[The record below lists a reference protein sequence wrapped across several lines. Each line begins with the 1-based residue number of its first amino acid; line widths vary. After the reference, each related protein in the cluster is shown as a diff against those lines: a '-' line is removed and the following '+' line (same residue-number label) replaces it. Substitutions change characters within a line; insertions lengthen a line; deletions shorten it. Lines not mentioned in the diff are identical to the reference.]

1 MVFSGSV
8 RRACSQGPSF
18 RVASTRPQRS
28 PPSPQAAGNHGPKH
42 FWARTVTNLVSA
54 PPPRRSPAGKRTP
67 PGWGSV
73 DIVVSFPVHRAETA
87 VRETTTPRMLRRY
100 GIRVGQSTRRAP
112 AHPPVRAALQ
122 GVCKHS
128 QILSWRGGGGGGSG
142 EGRRCGPPPG
152 SALPFLNWSL
162 VPVTVASGNRTVRRE
177 EAVRTISPSSPG
189 AGPGRTRPAEPGEG
203 RPVCRDGWQ

>member
-128 QILSWRGGGGGGSG
+128 QILSWRG
-142 EGRRCGPPPG
+142 RRRRRQRRREALWAASRVR
-152 SALPFLNWSL
+152 SAIPEL
-162 VPVTVASGNRTVRRE
+162 VPRPRDCGIRE
-177 EAVRTISPSSPG
+177 PN
-189 AGPGRTRPAEPGEG
+189 
-203 RPVCRDGWQ
+203 C